1 MGDWQAKWIE
11 AMESAR
17 TAETWQERDSWTRY
31 ATETRLAA
39 AAMGRSSK
47 ERAPKAKADSTTNTG
62 HPDPAGA
69 M

>member
-47 ERAPKAKADSTTNTG
+47 ERARKPKRAQRDHEIDLTVRPT
-62 HPDPAGA
+62 
-69 M
+69 